1 MGLDKST
8 NGQDHQ
14 NFISHKNHSRL
25 MQTISKTSMAYFQLN
40 NFFAHNNKSKIQSS
54 LMQKYVVHGHKS
66 STFSL
71 LSSSP
76 RALLASMNNL
86 NVNGIARLPWQPWQN
101 MWCCSLLETLRNE
114 YDVWIPIYAKQR
126 RFTIEKNGSSSSNA
140 ASAVNLTIFQAFPS
154 SKRRSQIFGLIVWHS
169 LLQMQLLKLL

>member
-1 MGLDKST
+1 MFTFNRRLHKVSVKLVRESQLWWKILIMGLDKST

-76 RALLASMNNL
+76 RASMNNL

-126 RFTIEKNGSSSSNA
+126 RFTIEKNGSSS
-140 ASAVNLTIFQAFPS
+140 
-154 SKRRSQIFGLIVWHS
+154 
-169 LLQMQLLKLL
+169 LLMLLRIWQFFKLF